1 MTAVSLTYLLMAK
14 EGFRLDQTISYIAGA
29 SAAVILFI
37 IYTVALIRRSK
48 KYGENNEA

>member
-1 MTAVSLTYLLMAK
+1 MTAVSTTYILMAQ

-37 IYTVALIRRSK
+37 IYLIALIRKNTIIRR
-48 KYGENNEA
+48 